1 MNDLLYIID
10 TFSLIFQV
18 FHAITEMTG
27 PNGQPTNAVFGFTR
41 DLQLIRTQ
49 KKASHVICA
58 FDSPGPGVRN
68 DAYAAY
74 KANRSE
80 IPVDLAPQIPVIM
93 QMVEAF
99 GTPVI
104 SYPGWEADDVIATLV
119 RQATEKGFEVRVVTN
134 DKDVRQLLQP
144 RVQIYNIR
152 KNAYYDEN
160 SLKQEWGIRPDQVI
174 DFQALVGD
182 SVDNVPGVPLIGPKK
197 AAALLAQFE
206 TLEKCLAGADT
217 AQGGPKLRE
226 NLKTFADQARISR
239 QLVELNTKLPI
250 TVDWEAARV
259 KEPDRA
265 RLLSLFTELGFR
277 RLAEEMRARTLV
289 PDESAEA
296 EPQRAARPLTEAAAD
311 AVRAIDESAVATGEI
326 EQPPAPS
333 SAAPPVFAPPPVS
346 ALEPAAR
353 RNYELVDTDEAF
365 ERFFHEFRQQKKYC
379 VDLETTSLDA
389 VQADIVGWAFS
400 WQPRKGYYLPV
411 RGPAGQRTLDPDRV
425 LEKLK
430 PLLEN
435 PDAEIVNQNIK
446 YDMLVLRR
454 VGVTLA
460 GLGLDPMV
468 GDYLLDAGARTH
480 GLDALADKY
489 LRHPMIPISELIGTG
504 QKQLKMFEVDV
515 AKAAEYAAEDAQV
528 TFELADVVHD
538 RLKAEGLAELYWN
551 LERPLI
557 AVLAEMEFAG
567 IRVDVDELK
576 RQSDELTHRL
586 AALVSEIY
594 AEAGTEFNIDSP
606 IQLRRILFEQLKLPV
621 LKRTKT
627 GPSTDQD
634 VLERLAPLHS
644 LPARIIEHRQMQKLK
659 GTYLDA
665 LPTMVNPE
673 TGRIHCSFNQV
684 VAATGRLSSSD
695 PNLQNIPIRTEEGRR
710 VRRAFLASEGGQLL
724 CADYS
729 QIELRMLAHFSQD
742 VALAAAFREGT
753 DIHTAVAAEIFGLD
767 ESAVDSNM
775 RRIAKAV
782 NFGVIY
788 GQSPFGLAAVLGI
801 PQPEAARFI
810 ESYFAK
816 YAGVDRYLTSI
827 LEECLATGYARTI
840 LGRRRRIEGI
850 RADAIHD
857 SGPFRQRNLAERTA
871 INSVIQGSAADLI
884 KQAMLNLSARLRRE
898 KSPAKMLLQIHDELV
913 FDVPTKHVKQV
924 AQIVREEMEHALKVD
939 VPLVVD
945 MSHGDNW
952 LDLESL

>member
-1 MNDLLYIID
+1 MDLLYIID

-18 FHAITEMTG
+18 FHAISEMTG
-27 PNGQPTNAVFGFTR
+27 PSGQPTNAVFGFTR

-49 KKASHVICA
+49 KKATHVICA
-58 FDSPGPGVRN
+58 FDSSGPGVRN

-93 QMVEAF
+93 QVVEAF

-119 RQATEKGFEVRVVTN
+119 RQATERGLEVRVVTN
-134 DKDVRQLLQP
+134 DKDVRQLLRP
-144 RVQIYNIR
+144 HVQIYNIR
-152 KNAYYDEN
+152 KNTFYDEN

-197 AAALLAQFE
+197 ASALLAQFE
-206 TLEKCLAGADT
+206 TLEKCLANPDT

-226 NLKTFADQARISR
+226 NLKKFADQARISR
-239 QLVELNTKLPI
+239 QLVELNTNLPI

-259 KEPDRA
+259 KEPDRP
-265 RLLSLFTELGFR
+265 RLLALFTELGFR
-277 RLAEEMRARTLV
+277 RLAEEMRSRTLV
-289 PDESAEA
+289 PDESSEA
-296 EPQRAARPLTEAAAD
+296 EPQRAARPLPEAAAEAAEEIAEAAD
-311 AVRAIDESAVATGEI
+311 ATGEA
-326 EQPPAPS
+326 EQPPVPS
-333 SAAPPVFAPPPVS
+333 PAAPPAPVS
-346 ALEPAAR
+346 VPVEAISPAAR
-353 RNYELVDTDEAF
+353 RHYELVDTEEAF
-365 ERFFHEFRQQKKYC
+365 NRFFDEFRQQKKYC

-389 VQADIVGWAFS
+389 VQAEIVGWAFS

-425 LEKLK
+425 LKKLK

-480 GLDALADKY
+480 GLDALAEKY

-528 TFELADVVHD
+528 TFELGNVVHE
-538 RLKAEGLAELYWN
+538 RLEAEGLADLYWN

-557 AVLAEMEFAG
+557 GVLAEMEFAG

-586 AALVSEIY
+586 AGLVSEIY

-606 IQLRRILFEQLKLPV
+606 IQLRRILFDQLKLPV

-665 LPTMVNPE
+665 LPAMVNPE

-710 VRRAFLASEGGQLL
+710 VRRAFLASEGGKLL

-742 VALAAAFREGT
+742 SALAAAFREGT
-753 DIHTAVAAEIFGLD
+753 DIHTAVAAEIFGID

-801 PQPEAARFI
+801 PQTEAANFI
-810 ESYFAK
+810 ESYFAR

-827 LEECLATGYARTI
+827 LEECSASGYARTI

-898 KSPAKMLLQIHDELV
+898 NSPAKMLLQIHDELV
-913 FDVPTKHVKQV
+913 FDVPAGHVKKV
-924 AQIVREEMEHALKVD
+924 AQIVREEMEHALEVD

-945 MSHGDNW
+945 LSYGDNW
-952 LDLESL
+952 LDLQSL

>member
-1 MNDLLYIID
+1 M
-10 TFSLIFQV
+10 
-18 FHAITEMTG
+18 
-27 PNGQPTNAVFGFTR
+27 
-41 DLQLIRTQ
+41 
-49 KKASHVICA
+49 
-58 FDSPGPGVRN
+58 
-68 DAYAAY
+68 
-74 KANRSE
+74 
-80 IPVDLAPQIPVIM
+80 
-93 QMVEAF
+93 
-99 GTPVI
+99 
-104 SYPGWEADDVIATLV
+104 
-119 RQATEKGFEVRVVTN
+119 
-134 DKDVRQLLQP
+134 
-144 RVQIYNIR
+144 
-152 KNAYYDEN
+152 
-160 SLKQEWGIRPDQVI
+160 
-174 DFQALVGD
+174 
-182 SVDNVPGVPLIGPKK
+182 
-197 AAALLAQFE
+197 
-206 TLEKCLAGADT
+206 
-217 AQGGPKLRE
+217 
-226 NLKTFADQARISR
+226 
-239 QLVELNTKLPI
+239 
-250 TVDWEAARV
+250 

-265 RLLSLFTELGFR
+265 RLLALFTELGFR
-277 RLAEEMRARTLV
+277 RLAEEMRSRTLV

-296 EPQRAARPLTEAAAD
+296 EPQRAARPLPEAVAD
-311 AVRAIDESAVATGEI
+311 AVRAIDESAAATGEA
-326 EQPPAPS
+326 EQPAVPS
-333 SAAPPVFAPPPVS
+333 TAAPPVPAPPPVA

-425 LEKLK
+425 LQQLK

-480 GLDALADKY
+480 GLDALAEKY

-557 AVLAEMEFAG
+557 GVLAEMEFAG

-586 AALVSEIY
+586 AGLVSEIY

-710 VRRAFLASEGGQLL
+710 VGGP
-724 CADYS
+724 
-729 QIELRMLAHFSQD
+729 FSPRKGANSS
-742 VALAAAFREGT
+742 VPTTRK
-753 DIHTAVAAEIFGLD
+753 
-767 ESAVDSNM
+767 SSC
-775 RRIAKAV
+775 
-782 NFGVIY
+782 
-788 GQSPFGLAAVLGI
+788 
-801 PQPEAARFI
+801 
-810 ESYFAK
+810 
-816 YAGVDRYLTSI
+816 
-827 LEECLATGYARTI
+827 ECWPISART
-840 LGRRRRIEGI
+840 RPWPPR
-850 RADAIHD
+850 
-857 SGPFRQRNLAERTA
+857 
-871 INSVIQGSAADLI
+871 
-884 KQAMLNLSARLRRE
+884 SARGPTSTRPSPPKSSASTNRPSTRTCVASPRR
-898 KSPAKMLLQIHDELV
+898 
-913 FDVPTKHVKQV
+913 
-924 AQIVREEMEHALKVD
+924 
-939 VPLVVD
+939 
-945 MSHGDNW
+945 
-952 LDLESL
+952 